1 MLDNDSQVLYPYVWE
16 REEDQEKIQKF
27 TENYKLFLNTCKT
40 ERESAAKIAAL
51 AHDAGFK
58 NLDDCIA
65 DGKKLKK
72 GDKIYAI
79 RRNKAAA
86 LFVIGERPLKDGL
99 HLIAAHIDSPRLDV
113 RANPLYENEGISL
126 FKTHYYGGIKKY
138 QWATIPL
145 ALHGIVV
152 KKNGERIKVVIG
164 EEENDPVFYI
174 SDLPKHLS
182 AEQSKKTMAEG
193 IMGEDLNIIVGS
205 IPLSEDGKKAGQI
218 RKNILRLLKERY
230 SISEKD
236 FTSAELE
243 IVPAGKARDVGF
255 DRSMIA
261 SYGHDDRIC
270 SYTAL
275 MGLLD
280 SEQHPFTGG
289 VLFVDKEEVGNPGGC
304 GMDSHYMENLI
315 SKIVSLTEETGPMT
329 LRLAL
334 ENSKMLS
341 ADVGI
346 AYDSSYPEAFEPSNT
361 ARLGRGPA
369 IVKYAGHMGKKG
381 CNDASAE
388 YLAMI
393 RDIFDNADV
402 YWQTGE
408 YGKIDFGGGGT
419 IAPFAASYGMEVVD
433 CGVVLL
439 SMHAPYEL
447 ASKADIYETYR
458 AYRAFLESGFEL
470 RQYM

>member
-1 MLDNDSQVLYPYVWE
+1 MLGKNLEAMYPYVWE
-16 REEDQEKIQKF
+16 REEDQEKIQEF
-27 TENYKLFLNTCKT
+27 SENYKLFLNTCKT
-40 ERESAAKIAAL
+40 ERESAAKIASL
-51 AHDAGFK
+51 AREAGFMD
-58 NLDDCIA
+58 LDACFK

-72 GDKIYAI
+72 GDKVYTL

-86 LFVIGERPLKDGL
+86 LFVIGERPLREGM

-113 RANPLYENEGISL
+113 RANPLYEKEGVSL

-152 KKNGERIKVVIG
+152 KKNGERIPVSIG

-182 AEQSKKTMAEG
+182 SEQSQKTMADG
-193 IMGEDLNIIVGS
+193 IKGEDLNIIVGS
-205 IPLSEDGKKAGQI
+205 ILLPDGNGKEGQI
-218 RKNILRLLKERY
+218 RKNILRILEERY
-230 SISEKD
+230 DISEKD

-243 IVPAGKARDVGF
+243 IVPSGKARDVGF

-261 SYGHDDRIC
+261 SYGHDDRVC

-275 MGLLD
+275 MGILHA
-280 SEQHPFTGG
+280 EKHPFTGG

-304 GMDSHYMENLI
+304 GMDSRYMENLI
-315 SKIVSLTEETGPMT
+315 SKIAALTEDTDAMT

-334 ENSKMLS
+334 EHSKMLS

-346 AYDSSYPEAFEPSNT
+346 AYDSSYPEAFEPANT

-369 IVKYAGHMGKKG
+369 LIKYAGHMGKKG

-388 YLAMI
+388 YLALI
-393 RDIFDNADV
+393 RKLFDDAGV

-419 IAPFAASYGMEVVD
+419 IAPFAAAYGMEVVD

-458 AYRAFLESGFEL
+458 AYRAFLESGLEL
-470 RQYM
+470 EKYM